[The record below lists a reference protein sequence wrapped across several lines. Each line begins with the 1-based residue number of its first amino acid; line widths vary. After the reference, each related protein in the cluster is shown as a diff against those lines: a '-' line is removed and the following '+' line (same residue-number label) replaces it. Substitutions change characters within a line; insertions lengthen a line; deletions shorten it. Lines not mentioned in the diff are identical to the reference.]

1 MVRSCS
7 GLFIA
12 LGDGGGRYK
21 IMKIFELGGYGRRHD
36 NGGKYGLG
44 SDGGYSGVLSST
56 ATAIRPRVTVI
67 LLGVLVVVLGLVVG
81 GGSAAGSSG
90 VGGDRS
96 VAVTDLADTVVIKN
110 FAFAPTSLAVAPAT
124 KITVV
129 NQDRAPH
136 TVTAQDNSFDTGI
149 IAAGQRGEITA
160 PSSLGT
166 YPYICIIHPSMT
178 GALIVK

>member
-1 MVRSCS
+1 MR
-7 GLFIA
+7 
-12 LGDGGGRYK
+12 
-21 IMKIFELGGYGRRHD
+21 IMKIFELGGYGRGHD
-36 NGGKYGLG
+36 NGGKYGRG
-44 SDGGYSGVLSST
+44 SDGGYSGVLTST

-67 LLGVLVVVLGLVVG
+67 LLGVLVVVLGLVV
-81 GGSAAGSSG
+81 GSSG

-129 NQDRAPH
+129 NQDGAPH

-160 PSSLGT
+160 PSSPGA